1 MSKKKVLV
9 TGSNG
14 QLGIDI
20 VKHFKEKGYETYGFS
35 REKMDI
41 TDLDSVQNVFSRVKP
56 EIVIHCAAYTK
67 VDLAETNVDQAFLV
81 NAVGTRNVSVEAQKY
96 NAKLVYVSTD
106 YVFNGDGKES
116 YNEFDE
122 TSPLG
127 VYGKSKLAGENFVKS
142 LTSKYFVVRTSWVY
156 GAEGNNFVKTMIK
169 LAENNSEI
177 KVVDDQVGCP
187 TYTVDLAKQIELL
200 VQTEKYGTYHISNS
214 GNCSWYEFAKAI
226 FKRMEKPVN
235 ILPVSTSEFPRPA
248 KRPSYSVFDHMALRL
263 NGFPKVRPW
272 EEALEEYMKL
282 YYS

>member
-56 EIVIHCAAYTK
+56 EIVIHCAAFTK

-235 ILPVSTSEFPRPA
+235 VLPVSTSEFPRPA